1 MSVNQTQVAVNSGA
15 SLFVSQGNVST
26 PTTANPYVS
35 IGQLTTDQINIDGVR
50 VDGSTA
56 GGGQLLVNGVAVAT
70 INQNV
75 SSIANWAQYPALSSI
90 TYASGGGTGG
100 LINMRT
106 GQISSLNVSSLVVTG
121 GASIPNAT
129 NVSTTTAYIGGLTV
143 SSINTFAPVVS
154 VVNDLKTYSGTTK
167 SYTTPTGSS
176 PISLVSS
183 SSAYTFTLGRTYQVT
198 APYQCR
204 NSNASGTATYVGLN
218 ILPQDVAGGIGNLDA
233 VINYFP
239 GAQDNSIGG
248 QITNTFQRVIATAT
262 VPLVLR
268 ANVQGANDAVTSG
281 TVTGTLGLGVNEVIS
296 ILDLGVPP
304 AV

>member
-154 VVNDLKTYSGTTK
+154 VVNDLKTY
-167 SYTTPTGSS
+167 
-176 PISLVSS
+176 
-183 SSAYTFTLGRTYQVT
+183 R
-198 APYQCR
+198 
-204 NSNASGTATYVGLN
+204 
-218 ILPQDVAGGIGNLDA
+218 
-233 VINYFP
+233 
-239 GAQDNSIGG
+239 
-248 QITNTFQRVIATAT
+248 
-262 VPLVLR
+262 
-268 ANVQGANDAVTSG
+268 
-281 TVTGTLGLGVNEVIS
+281 
-296 ILDLGVPP
+296 
-304 AV
+304 